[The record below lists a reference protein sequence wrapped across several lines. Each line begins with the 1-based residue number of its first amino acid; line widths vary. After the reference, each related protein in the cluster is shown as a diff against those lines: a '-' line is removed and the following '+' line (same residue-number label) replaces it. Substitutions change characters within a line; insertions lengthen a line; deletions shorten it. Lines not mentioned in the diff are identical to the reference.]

1 MQNFTQELAGW
12 LPFFTT
18 LTMACAT
25 LAGLL
30 FVALSLHASALRSEE
45 NINLRRL
52 STHTFGDFVTIMF
65 IGLFFIAPWTQAAW
79 PAIGAFIT
87 TIIAFV
93 YTGRDAWEL
102 FRSHDSHEHHRYLR
116 AHLRLRT
123 LALLLMLLGAIE
135 LWSSWVIVNGKNPGL
150 TLIFAGTV
158 ILLVSAMKNTWYLLA
173 HELRK

>member
-65 IGLFFIAPWTQAAW
+65 VGLFFIAPWPVATF
-79 PAIGAFIT
+79 PAIGTLIT
-87 TIIAFV
+87 VVIAFV
-93 YTGRDAWEL
+93 YTGKEILEL
-102 FRSHDSHEHHRYLR
+102 FRSRGSQQHRRYLVAR
-116 AHLRLRT
+116 LRLT
-123 LALLLMLLGAIE
+123 VIGLLLLFIGALNLGLPYIHVIGGD
-135 LWSSWVIVNGKNPGL
+135 SSLIF
-150 TLIFAGTV
+150 IFAGSV
-158 ILLVSAMKNTWYLLA
+158 VLLVSAMKNTWYLLA
-173 HELRK
+173 HELHK